1 MEYQKKITKPKTRLQ
16 IHHVHNENN
25 LGIYQDENIKK
36 IFVIG
41 DIHGDFYAFKQALEL
56 TQCIIFNNNN
66 IKIKDI
72 FQFNSEQNFLT
83 LKDGCDD
90 LYDIK
95 WNKEMTN
102 NYIVFAGDLIDR
114 CRNVGHKGC
123 INAVNDENCDL
134 KILKLIFDLDKQA
147 QQYASRVLMVLGNH
161 EILNLDN
168 DFRYVSF
175 KGLYKNS
182 NPIEKIDRVKEMVDL
197 FTENIENVYGI
208 LQINN
213 YIIVHG
219 GINHVFF
226 NNEIFN
232 DTRPLNK
239 VEKFNLLLREFI
251 NKKNSGDTPS
261 QRSSKHSD
269 SSMRSP
275 DPMHVYAELF
285 NNPDSP
291 FWDRTLGL
299 DHINNH
305 ENCKKI
311 FEDNILQVEPNIL
324 PNLKILVAH
333 CPQFLNSESINLT
346 DCNEYKGR
354 IWRIDVGMSRAWDK
368 YNYKNII
375 QLLNQLV
382 NALEN
387 KNFPNKLDFYKIQK
401 FKSRKAGL
409 LRIDQSNK
417 PSMQSLNPTHFY
429 TETILENK
437 LVLDYFYDTIFEL
450 SDNKYNMNILIYTY
464 LLQDLYLYLLFE
476 YENKQSINQCYN
488 CNDKNQYIRLLKN
501 IDDIKKIYI
510 LKLKEL
516 NII

>member
-1 MEYQKKITKPKTRLQ
+1 MNFLKPPETKSRLP
-16 IHHVHNENN
+16 INHRHNENN

-56 TQCIIFNNNN
+56 TKCIIFNNNN
-66 IKIKDI
+66 IEIKNI
-72 FQFNSEQNFLT
+72 FQFNSEHTFLT
-83 LKDGCDD
+83 LKDGCDN

-95 WNKEMTN
+95 WNEKMTN
-102 NYIVFAGDLIDR
+102 TYIVFAGDLIDR

-123 INAVNDENCDL
+123 INTVNDENCDL

-147 QQYASRVLMVLGNH
+147 QKYESRVLMVLGNH

-182 NPIEKIDRVKEMVDL
+182 NPLEKIERVKEMVDL
-197 FTENIENVYGI
+197 FTKNIENVYGI

-232 DTRPLNK
+232 NNQSLNK

-251 NKKNSGDTPS
+251 NKNI
-261 QRSSKHSD
+261 SS
-269 SSMRSP
+269 
-275 DPMHVYAELF
+275 ELF

-299 DHINNH
+299 NYIDNQ

-311 FEDNILQVEPNIL
+311 FKDNILQVEPTIL
-324 PNLKILVAH
+324 HNLKIIVAH

-346 DCNEYKGR
+346 DCNEYEKR
-354 IWRIDVGMSRAWDK
+354 IWRIDIGMSRAWDK
-368 YNYKNII
+368 YNYKNIV

-382 NALEN
+382 NALTN
-387 KNFPNKLDFYKIQK
+387 RIFPNKLDFYKIQK
-401 FKSRKAGL
+401 FRSRKAGL
-409 LRIDQSNK
+409 LKIEIINEK
-417 PSMQSLNPTHFY
+417 IN
-429 TETILENK
+429 EEILKNK

-476 YENKQSINQCYN
+476 YENKQSTADKCYN
-488 CNDKNQYIRLLKN
+488 CNKKNQYIQLLEY
-501 IDDIKKIYI
+501 IDNIKKIYI

>member
-1 MEYQKKITKPKTRLQ
+1 MKI
-16 IHHVHNENN
+16 V
-25 LGIYQDENIKK
+25 
-36 IFVIG
+36 
-41 DIHGDFYAFKQALEL
+41 
-56 TQCIIFNNNN
+56 
-66 IKIKDI
+66 
-72 FQFNSEQNFLT
+72 
-83 LKDGCDD
+83 
-90 LYDIK
+90 
-95 WNKEMTN
+95 
-102 NYIVFAGDLIDR
+102 
-114 CRNVGHKGC
+114 
-123 INAVNDENCDL
+123 
-134 KILKLIFDLDKQA
+134 
-147 QQYASRVLMVLGNH
+147 
-161 EILNLDN
+161 
-168 DFRYVSF
+168 
-175 KGLYKNS
+175 
-182 NPIEKIDRVKEMVDL
+182 
-197 FTENIENVYGI
+197 
-208 LQINN
+208 
-213 YIIVHG
+213 
-219 GINHVFF
+219 
-226 NNEIFN
+226 
-232 DTRPLNK
+232 
-239 VEKFNLLLREFI
+239 
-251 NKKNSGDTPS
+251 
-261 QRSSKHSD
+261 
-269 SSMRSP
+269 
-275 DPMHVYAELF
+275 
-285 NNPDSP
+285 
-291 FWDRTLGL
+291 
-299 DHINNH
+299 
-305 ENCKKI
+305 KKI